1 MTISTNRR
9 RPVIIG
15 PDTPNWPKSTDIW
28 FNTTDNTVSRY
39 NSATSQWDAV
49 GSNANAIIAQIV
61 GSAPATLDTLD
72 EIAQALS
79 DNPNILDLYL
89 AKSTYASA
97 SANFATTT
105 QLNNKLDTTTY
116 ASASANFATTASLNN
131 KLDTSTYASASA
143 NFATTT
149 QLNNKLDTTTY
160 ASASAGFSVQAAAP
174 NSLGTLYGSTSVNPS
189 YNTTL
194 GFSNVRNITG
204 NNNIGVGFRSLN
216 ASPSGN
222 DNIALGQDSGRLIS
236 GGGENISIGK
246 QSNYNLT
253 NAYNNVS
260 IGTSAAVTL
269 TTGNNNVA
277 IGQEAGRSITDGS
290 VNVSIG
296 SNSLYLGNGS
306 NNTAIGNS
314 SGYNLVSGNNNTFLG
329 NNAQPSSGTIS
340 NTITLGNSSITS
352 LRCQVQSITSLSD
365 ERDKTNIEPLPVG
378 LDFINSLNPVKFE
391 WNMRDEA
398 KVGEKDFG
406 FIAQE
411 LVEVEDSISGHD
423 WLSLT
428 LRDNPDKLEAT
439 QGRLIPILVKAIQE
453 LSAEVEEL
461 KAKLA

>member
-97 SANFATTT
+97 SANFATT
-105 QLNNKLDTTTY
+105 
-116 ASASANFATTASLNN
+116 ASLNN

-160 ASASAGFSVQAAAP
+160 AAASAGFGAQQA
-174 NSLGTLYGSTSVNPS
+174 TS
-189 YNTTL
+189 TTL
-194 GFSNVRNITG
+194 GTVFGATNSSNKNTSLGYTDKPEPTGEYNIRAGYRAMG
-204 NNNIGVGFRSLN
+204 NS
-216 ASPSGN
+216 STGN
-222 DNIALGQDSGRLIS
+222 DNIVLGQTAGQVMTSGSQNVFIGRQSAYSVTTSSNSVLIGTDSGIL
-236 GGGENISIGK
+236 
-246 QSNYNLT
+246 
-253 NAYNNVS
+253 
-260 IGTSAAVTL
+260 L
-269 TTGNNNVA
+269 TTGGSNVGIGTDA
-277 IGQEAGRSITDGS
+277 IRSVTTGGS
-290 VNVSIG
+290 NIGIG
-296 SNSLYLGNGS
+296 SSSLYLAGTSSS
-306 NNTAIGNS
+306 NNTAIGTDA
-314 SGYNLVSGNNNTFLG
+314 GYNLTSGQNNTFVG
-329 NNAQPSSGTIS
+329 FGAQPSSGTVS
-340 NTITLGNSSITS
+340 NTITLGNSSIS
-352 LRCQVQSITSLSD
+352 ALRCQVQSITSLSD
-365 ERDKTNIEPLPVG
+365 ERDKTNIEPLSVG
-378 LDFINSLNPVKFE
+378 LDFVNSLNPVKFE
-391 WNMRDEA
+391 WNMRDET

-406 FIAQE
+406 FIAQQI
-411 LVEVEDSISGHD
+411 VESEDSISGHD
-423 WLSLT
+423 WLKLT

-453 LSAEVEEL
+453 LSAEVQAL
-461 KAKLA
+461 KSQLA

>member
-89 AKSTYASA
+89 AK
-97 SANFATTT
+97 
-105 QLNNKLDTTTY
+105 
-116 ASASANFATTASLNN
+116 
-131 KLDTSTYASASA
+131 STYASASA